1 MTDPGPA
8 GVLQVLQ
15 ISHDYAGPF
24 QNICSQFAG
33 AFRHA
38 HVTTLYLR
46 GQEDPSVVEATGG
59 DRVLF
64 LEQQE
69 GSLRG
74 IKISA
79 IMQLARVFRQ
89 HRYDVV
95 IAHRYKA
102 IYLTGVMSY
111 FFPIAVLL
119 GVAHEHDVFKR
130 TTRALFVTFFRKNI
144 QLLAVSESVRKD
156 IEKCCPSLAT
166 QNRVH
171 TLGNAIDP
179 ATKSEFRGRDE
190 VRKEMGIPEGV
201 FCFGTVGRLVEKK
214 DHKVLINAYARVANA
229 DNCLIVVGAGPRE
242 KELKSLAADL
252 GIENQVTFLGKV
264 PNAHRIYGAFD
275 AFVFTSG
282 LKEAFGLVL
291 LEAML
296 AEVPIVCS
304 SAAGP
309 MEVIGDTGLIFE
321 VGNVDDLSRQLKAIE
336 MLDNNSRKALTDRAL
351 NRLSMNYT
359 MSAFKEKLSAL
370 PLLKNYRNAM

>member
-1 MTDPGPA
+1 
-8 GVLQVLQ
+8 
-15 ISHDYAGPF
+15 
-24 QNICSQFAG
+24 
-33 AFRHA
+33 
-38 HVTTLYLR
+38 
-46 GQEDPSVVEATGG
+46 
-59 DRVLF
+59 
-64 LEQQE
+64 
-69 GSLRG
+69 
-74 IKISA
+74 
-79 IMQLARVFRQ
+79 MQLARVFRA

-102 IYLTGVMSY
+102 IYLAGVMSY

-179 ATKSEFRGRDE
+179 ATKSELRDRGE
-190 VRKEMGIPEGV
+190 VRKEMGIPEAV
-201 FCFGTVGRLVEKK
+201 FCFGTVGRLVAKK
-214 DHKVLINAYARVANA
+214 DHNVLINAYARVANA
-229 DNCLIVVGAGPRE
+229 GNCLIIIGAGPRE

-252 GIENQVTFLGKV
+252 GIKNQVTFLGKV

-321 VGNVDDLSRQLKAIE
+321 VGNADDLSRQLKAIE
-336 MLDNNSRKALTDRAL
+336 MLDSNSRKALSDRAL
-351 NRLSMNYT
+351 KRLSMNYT
-359 MSAFKEKLSAL
+359 MSAFTEKLRAL
-370 PLLKNYRNAM
+370 PVLKNYGDVM